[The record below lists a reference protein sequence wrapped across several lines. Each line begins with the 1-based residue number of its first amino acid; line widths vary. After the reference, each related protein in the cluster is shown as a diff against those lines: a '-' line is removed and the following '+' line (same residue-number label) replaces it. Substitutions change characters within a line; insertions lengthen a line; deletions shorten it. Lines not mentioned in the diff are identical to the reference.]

1 MVQASII
8 HRGDM
13 SIKMIL
19 EVNMRKEKTIK
30 LQFTIEIVYLTKF

>member
-8 HRGDM
+8 HRRDM

-30 LQFTIEIVYLTKF
+30 LQFTIEIIYLKKF